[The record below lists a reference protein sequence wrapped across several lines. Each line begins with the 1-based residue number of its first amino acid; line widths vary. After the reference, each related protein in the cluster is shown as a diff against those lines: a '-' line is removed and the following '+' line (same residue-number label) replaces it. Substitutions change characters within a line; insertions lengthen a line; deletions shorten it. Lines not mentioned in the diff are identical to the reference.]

1 VYPVPP
7 ENTVS
12 LGIHATRDLGNR
24 VKFGPDSQY
33 VNEIEY
39 SIDEGRKTSFYHSIK
54 KYLPGIKEDALHPD
68 MCGIRPKL
76 QGPGEPSHDFII
88 QDEKDKGHPGLI
100 NLIGIESPGLTSC
113 VAIAPYVSS
122 LVGQYF

>member
-1 VYPVPP
+1 VPP

-12 LGIHATRDLGNR
+12 LGIHATLDLGNR

-33 VNEIEY
+33 VDDIEY
-39 SIDEGRKTSFYHSIK
+39 SIDEGRKTSFYLSIK
-54 KYLPGIKEDALHPD
+54 KYLPGIKEEMLHPD

-76 QGPGEPSHDFII
+76 QGPGEPPRDFVVK
-88 QDEKDKGHPGLI
+88 DEKDIGYPGLI

-113 VAIAPYVSS
+113 IAIARYISH
-122 LVGQYF
+122 LVTSYL